1 MAADSQDFFTLKWGF
16 LYKRPIKLYIVTPP
30 SYLNDSPF
38 KGTFQQDF
46 LPPIFSQMDSFQ
58 APYSVFK
65 DFLNLASNLRRYSRF
80 FIHSPLLFIL
90 ESPYSLYCYYG
101 ELQLSLS
108 LYQESLF
115 VRIICINSRLLF
127 NTESLYSPYCLLQ
140 ESLLSASFIVGSHCW
155 QQRVIFKNSEGLYLP
170 FKGQWIKNE
179 SYMSRTLLIKNILKG

>member
-38 KGTFQQDF
+38 KGTFQRDF
-46 LPPIFSQMDSFQ
+46 LPPICSQMDSFQ

-127 NTESLYSPYCLLQ
+127 NTESLYSPYCLLRRVTTLCIVYSG
-140 ESLLSASFIVGSHCW
+140 ESLLTA
-155 QQRVIFKNSEGLYLP
+155 
-170 FKGQWIKNE
+170 E
-179 SYMSRTLLIKNILKG
+179 SYFQKLWRTLPSFQGTMNQKWIIHE